1 MQPHEDITQGKSLSE
16 LGNEA
21 FWFFTHTFLA
31 VFFLYVAIGGMTLT
45 HPDPDAIEPKLVGT
59 ALALLIPMIG
69 GYIIAKFQQNIVA
82 RYVWISG
89 LVFFSIICV
98 WVLDLPTGVGLCEKC
113 GAMEKL
119 WRTFFDI
126 EHGSGLMAGDG
137 LLIGTWVPL
146 CMISYAIGASFALR
160 SES

>member
-1 MQPHEDITQGKSLSE
+1 MHPHEDITQGKSLSE
-16 LGNEA
+16 LGGEA

-31 VFFLYVAIGGMTLT
+31 VFFLYLAIGGTTLT
-45 HPDPDAIEPKLVGT
+45 HPDPEAIEPKLIGT
-59 ALALLIPMIG
+59 ALAFLVPMIG
-69 GYIIAKFQQNIVA
+69 GYIIAKFQQNMVA

-89 LVFFSIICV
+89 LVFFSIVCV
-98 WVLDLPTGVGLCEKC
+98 WVLDLPTGVGMCEKC

-137 LLIGTWVPL
+137 LLVGTWVPL
-146 CMISYAIGASFALR
+146 SMIAYAVGASFAIR
-160 SES
+160 SDS

>member
-1 MQPHEDITQGKSLSE
+1 MNQHEDITQGKSLSE
-16 LGNEA
+16 LGGEG
-21 FWFFTHTFLA
+21 FWFLTHTFLA
-31 VFFLYVAIGGMTLT
+31 VFFLAIAMGGMSMT
-45 HPDPDAIEPKLVGT
+45 HPDPDATEPKLIGT
-59 ALALLIPMIG
+59 ALAFLVPMIG
-69 GYIIAKFQQNIVA
+69 GYFIAKMQQNVVA

-89 LVFFSIICV
+89 LVVFSIICV

-126 EHGSGLMAGDG
+126 DHGSGLMGGDG
-137 LLIGTWVPL
+137 LLAGTWTPL
-146 CMISYAIGASFALR
+146 SMISYAVGASFGLR